1 MQPTRISGADPRPL
15 GAPQDWNEADH
26 GHCGGLFVRRENV
39 EGLAFMRSAWEVT
52 PVEAGLLL
60 AGARL
65 TLGVS
70 GNCHPVVQLGVAEIP
85 PDFEPVV
92 YARRQT
98 SVTGEAQVRVEMA
111 FPPDG
116 RRGYSTVPVLG
127 RLCDAV
133 AAGVEHIELMARKEG
148 WID

>member
-1 MQPTRISGADPRPL
+1 MQPTRISGSDARPL
-15 GAPQDWNEADH
+15 GAPQDWNEAEH
-26 GHCGGLFVRRENV
+26 GHCGGLFVRRELID
-39 EGLAFMRSAWEVT
+39 GLPYMRSAWEVT
-52 PVEAGLLL
+52 PQEAGLLL

-70 GNCHPVVQLGVAEIP
+70 GHQHPVVQMGVAELP

-92 YARRQT
+92 YARRFT
-98 SVTGEAQVRVEMA
+98 DPKGTAMVRVEMT

-116 RRGYSTVPVLG
+116 RRGYSSVPVLG

-133 AAGVEHIELMARKEG
+133 AAGVEHIENMARKEG
-148 WID
+148 WIE